1 MEAEELLII
10 LAVLLAHAAAF
21 AAFFVWFSH
30 QDKDT
35 MPVVCRVAFP
45 SRGWAAK
52 NKGDPLASRKD
63 WWRWQIYL
71 TLIYAALLLMSGA
84 AEYVKF
90 LIPFE
95 GAGVLAV
102 LALEFLFVPLPA
114 AFIGLSVAVFVYLG
128 VQRFLAAGY
137 SGWWILPLLIVS
149 FAAESAVENFD
160 TYYHIIGGY
169 AVSVA
174 VTIFVGVIPDKTE
187 TRPAATTPQT
197 AHQ

>member
-1 MEAEELLII
+1 METDELLII
-10 LAVLLAHAAAF
+10 TLALLAHAAVF
-21 AAFFVWFSH
+21 AVLFAWFSRK
-30 QDKDT
+30 DKDT
-35 MPVVCRVAFP
+35 PPVVCRTAFP

-71 TLIYAALLLMSGA
+71 VLIYAALLLMHGA

-114 AFIGLSVAVFVYLG
+114 AFIGLSVAMFVYLG
-128 VQRFLAAGY
+128 VQRFIAAGY
-137 SGWWILPLLIVS
+137 NSWWVLPLLIVS

-169 AVSVA
+169 AVSMA

-187 TRPAATTPQT
+187 TRPAATEPQT
-197 AHQ
+197 AH